1 MDAALRH
8 GRRGVARGG
17 LCNTGRSLS
26 PPAAI
31 VLGFL
36 RSAPDSRLDELK
48 RLALFSELSG
58 RELHIVQGV
67 LHEREYLPGEVIFD
81 EGEEGN
87 ALYIVR
93 AGRVLICLQGQPESP
108 VAEHGPGSF
117 FGELALLDSVPR
129 AAQARALEPSR
140 LAVLFGSDFL
150 ALLESESHLGNRM
163 LLQLARHLGRRLRGS
178 ITARGERVP

>member
-1 MDAALRH
+1 MQYWPSIPSTADHA
-8 GRRGVARGG
+8 
-17 LCNTGRSLS
+17 T
-26 PPAAI
+26 

-36 RSAPDSRLDELK
+36 RTTPDARLDELK
-48 RLALFSELSG
+48 RLSLFTELSG
-58 RELHIVQGV
+58 RELQIVQGI
-67 LHEREYLPGEVIFD
+67 LHERDFRAGEVIFD

-93 AGRVLICLQGQPESP
+93 SGRVLICRQGHPDQPI
-108 VAEHGPGSF
+108 AEHGPGSF

-129 AAQARALEPSR
+129 AAQARALDASR
-140 LAVLFGSDFL
+140 VAVLFGSDFL

-178 ITARGERVP
+178 LASHGERLP